1 MDLLGLT
8 TCIIALVDIA
18 QTTTRLAQALL
29 EPPCS
34 LRDRGDRTILRFRR
48 TEKLQSVAL
57 SQADLETS
65 VLSDRKITNENK
77 DDLRLNAIET
87 ITKSVAWATT
97 IILSFYAL
105 GFERSNVNEEYLT
118 AGQFW
123 SGYLARAS
131 MMKKVIYFNT
141 DLSPEAFL
149 LVMIV
154 YGAGFSGANFD
165 KKARINGR
173 EDA

>member
-1 MDLLGLT
+1 MHRKDVTGL
-8 TCIIALVDIA
+8 AA
-18 QTTTRLAQALL
+18 RMSEEPRNSRALL
-29 EPPCS
+29 Y
-34 LRDRGDRTILRFRR
+34 L
-48 TEKLQSVAL
+48 KLISRQ
-57 SQADLETS
+57 
-65 VLSDRKITNENK
+65 
-77 DDLRLNAIET
+77 T

-154 YGAGFSGANFD
+154 YGAGASIMYHLHELHDRFQDSFLVAGIAIALISGTITGQTAESRKARFSGANFD